1 MAAINAVQAVDNHAH
16 VVAPDFEHDTDFD
29 ALRCDAL
36 PATAT
41 WPLANTRF
49 GPDLQAAWK
58 ALYGLTADSTSA
70 ENLAR
75 WQAAQEAARSRLGA
89 GYFDWVAQQAGI
101 DVIFANRVT
110 MARELGPKHFRW
122 VPYDDALLF
131 PLNNATQKAENPD
144 RKGLFE
150 AEEHHLANCDF

>member
-1 MAAINAVQAVDNHAH
+1 MMRGAIAAVRAFLAVLLFPALSLAQEPDSQLMAAINAVQAVDNHAH

-89 GYFDWVAQQAGI
+89 GYFYWVAQRPASTSSSPTG
-101 DVIFANRVT
+101 
-110 MARELGPKHFRW
+110 
-122 VPYDDALLF
+122 
-131 PLNNATQKAENPD
+131 
-144 RKGLFE
+144 
-150 AEEHHLANCDF
+150 

>member
-1 MAAINAVQAVDNHAH
+1 MMRGAMAAVRAFLAVLLFPALSLAQEPDSQLMAAINAVQAVDNHAH

-70 ENLAR
+70 VACR
-75 WQAAQEAARSRLGA
+75 RHSAWDFAAISL
-89 GYFDWVAQQAGI
+89 
-101 DVIFANRVT
+101 T
-110 MARELGPKHFRW
+110 
-122 VPYDDALLF
+122 
-131 PLNNATQKAENPD
+131 
-144 RKGLFE
+144 
-150 AEEHHLANCDF
+150 